1 MAAYFWGINCAII
14 VTRLLIRR
22 ISGEH
27 GSGNAGATNV
37 LRSQGKLPALLT
49 TVGDLAKSIV
59 AVLLGGLFMKILSLP
74 GDYSNDS
81 FVVFGAYFAGL
92 FCIIGHIYPFLFRV
106 PRRKRG
112 VDHLGDDA
120 DSGLEGSADLSGD
133 FYCRS
138 PV

>member
-1 MAAYFWGINCAII
+1 M
-14 VTRLLIRR
+14 
-22 ISGEH
+22 
-27 GSGNAGATNV
+27 
-37 LRSQGKLPALLT
+37 
-49 TVGDLAKSIV
+49 
-59 AVLLGGLFMKILSLP
+59 LLGGLFMKILSLP

-92 FCIIGHIYPFLFRV
+92 FCIIGHIYPFISGSAAE
-106 PRRKRG
+106 RG

>member
-1 MAAYFWGINCAII
+1 MAAYLLGSINCAII
-14 VTRLLIRR
+14 VTRLLDKTDIR
-22 ISGEH
+22 EH

-59 AVLLGGLFMKILSLP
+59 AVLLGGFFMKILPLS

-92 FCIIGHIYPFLFRV
+92 FCIIGHIYPFIS
-106 PRRKRG
+106 
-112 VDHLGDDA
+112 
-120 DSGLEGSADLSGD
+120 DSAAEKG
-133 FYCRS
+133 C
-138 PV
+138 